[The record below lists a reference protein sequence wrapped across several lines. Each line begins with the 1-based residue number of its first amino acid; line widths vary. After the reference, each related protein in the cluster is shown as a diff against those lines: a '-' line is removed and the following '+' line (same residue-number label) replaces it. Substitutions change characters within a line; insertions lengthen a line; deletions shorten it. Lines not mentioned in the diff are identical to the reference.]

1 MHDRSAAVYLTF
13 GRDLRMMRKKL
24 IELGYDV
31 PTRSYGF
38 GDPEDS
44 AKKAQDANGNSQTQ
58 GSSIPI
64 CPDAFLAGA
73 HIEYEANCRSAN
85 RSTQYSLSSPRK
97 RKRDEHQMSI
107 DDHRESGLYR
117 PKRLSSRDEMP
128 PPPVQ
133 RPPRREPQQ
142 NVQSTPKT
150 RTPQNREVYERP
162 PVTPTLRDTFQD
174 LSMRH
179 ARPSQP
185 SEDRSQDWETHPYFD
200 SRTNG
205 QPRHDYEHDSNHRH
219 ADNRPMK
226 FGDEEQH
233 LEYADPM
240 YAHGP
245 RSSQDHQ
252 TFAAH
257 DEAPRG
263 MLQEN
268 IRPNYSERPQP
279 SSLSQDT
286 QQYQQRQ
293 MRRPLRPVQVDQSGL
308 HTSMRSPYITA
319 GPKANISPL
328 KAGPPTAGSISSPFF
343 QRGVN
348 APRIAPTHRPPS
360 RAGNGGFMHEQFGQR
375 DPPREGTGY
384 SIRHKEP
391 VTRGNIFGPKNG
403 QQFSNRLPS
412 SSGYKS
418 FEQAPSSSTL
428 SYGGPTATSQAPSES
443 RGPYRTRDHGPSL
456 QYPIASKQTMTSPRG
471 HITLPPSTSGTQ
483 DHGLANM
490 KGVRGGFPHRA
501 EGVSASQYSGFSDS
515 RPLFAPV
522 SRRSVRR

>member
-1 MHDRSAAVYLTF
+1 MVYRSVAVYLTS

-38 GDPEDS
+38 GDSEDNP
-44 AKKAQDANGNSQTQ
+44 KKRQDDKGNSQTR

-64 CPDAFLAGA
+64 CPEALLAGA
-73 HIEYEANCRSAN
+73 HTECKADCCSATQ
-85 RSTQYSLSSPRK
+85 SAQYSSSSPRK
-97 RKRDEHQMSI
+97 RKRDEHQLGI
-107 DDHRESGLYR
+107 DDRRESTLHP

-142 NVQSTPKT
+142 NVQSIPKT
-150 RTPQNREVYERP
+150 RTPQHREVYERP

-174 LSMRH
+174 LTMRH
-179 ARPSQP
+179 TRPSQP
-185 SEDRSQDWETHPYFD
+185 TEDRSQDWETRPYFD
-200 SRTNG
+200 PGTEYQAR
-205 QPRHDYEHDSNHRH
+205 QEYEHQFNHGN
-219 ADNRPMK
+219 AENRPNT
-226 FGDEEQH
+226 FVSADEHPDYVDQTYDYH
-233 LEYADPM
+233 
-240 YAHGP
+240 P

-257 DEAPRG
+257 AAIPRA

-268 IRPNYSERPQP
+268 IRPNHPERPQP
-279 SSLSQDT
+279 SSLREDT

-293 MRRPLRPVQVDQSGL
+293 MRQPLRPVQVNQSGL
-308 HTSMRSPYITA
+308 QTSMRSPYITA
-319 GPKANISPL
+319 GPRTSISPL
-328 KAGPPTAGSISSPFF
+328 KAGPPTAGSVSSPFF

-348 APRIAPTHRPPS
+348 APRIAWTHRPPS
-360 RAGNGGFMHEQFGQR
+360 RAGNGGFMREQFNQR
-375 DPPREGTGY
+375 DPPLEATGY
-384 SIRHKEP
+384 SIRQKEP
-391 VTRGNIFGPKNG
+391 FTRDNIFGAQNG
-403 QQFSNRLPS
+403 QQFSNRMQS
-412 SSGYKS
+412 SSGYRS

-428 SYGGPTATSQAPSES
+428 SYRGPTATSQAPREP
-443 RGPYRTRDHGPSL
+443 RGPYRTRDRAPSL
-456 QYPIASKQTMTSPRG
+456 QYPITSKQTTTSPRG
-471 HITLPPSTSGTQ
+471 RITLPPSTSGTQ
-483 DHGLANM
+483 DYGLANM

-501 EGVSASQYSGFSDS
+501 DGFSASQHSGFGDS